1 MKWST
6 IESLSNKL
14 KMKSDRIKYIVIVV
28 KFPRYMRY
36 VQGLKTLRTL
46 SLLSSFS
53 LLFLPKLFL
62 LNFSDSLS
70 LAPSSFYSCLPLFP
84 LFPASLPSA
93 RFGGY
98 LFHPSYALPSF
109 DHEGG
114 LLGILLLFKSV
125 IQYWMWL
132 TVGEGLIN
140 TEVIAALVPLSSL
153 PCLSS

>member
-6 IESLSNKL
+6 IESLSNRL
-14 KMKSDRIKYIVIVV
+14 KMKSDRIKYVVIVV

-36 VQGLKTLRTL
+36 VQGLM
-46 SLLSSFS
+46 
-53 LLFLPKLFL
+53 FLPKLFL

-84 LFPASLPSA
+84 LFPAGLPSA

-109 DHEGG
+109 DQEGG

-153 PCLSS
+153 SCLSS